1 MGEIN
6 GLVKTRLDLREPL
19 LSVFWNRAIDLL
31 TQWDLDERLICLLDL
46 WRQDSAV
53 IPRVGLVD
61 AGLVNL
67 AIAEG
72 CPLITHDERALLDL
86 AYQRGVDCRLLKNLL
101 EPTA

>member
-72 CPLITHDERALLDL
+72 CLLITHDERALLDL